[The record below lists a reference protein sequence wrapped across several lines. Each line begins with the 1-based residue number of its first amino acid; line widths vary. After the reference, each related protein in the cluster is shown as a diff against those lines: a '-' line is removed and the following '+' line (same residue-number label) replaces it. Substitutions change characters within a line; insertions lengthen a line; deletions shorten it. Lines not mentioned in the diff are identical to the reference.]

1 MRFIGKRVLITG
13 AASGIGLATAQAF
26 AAEGASVLLA
36 DRNLTSADAA
46 AIALRASGANAIA
59 CMVNVADP
67 TQCAAMVATAVAAF
81 GGLDIAFNNAGMGT
95 PLCPEFE
102 DGSFEDWR
110 RVIDVNLS
118 GVYYCMRAEVPALRA
133 AGGGVIVNTASV
145 AGLVAAPQMP
155 GYVASKHGVVGLT
168 KVAALEYG
176 AQGIRVNSVGPA
188 FIHTPMISHIEHNIE
203 TFGAV
208 LAAHPMGRIG
218 KPEEVAELVAWLS
231 SERASFVTGAYYPVD
246 GGYLAR

>member
-1 MRFIGKRVLITG
+1 MRFTGKRVVVTG

-36 DRNLTSADAA
+36 DRNRDGAEEAA
-46 AIALRASGANAIA
+46 ATLRATGARALA
-59 CMVNVADP
+59 FQVNVADP
-67 TQCAAMVATAVAAF
+67 EQCAAMVATAISAF

-102 DGSFEDWR
+102 EGSFEDWR

-133 AGGGVIVNTASV
+133 AGGGAIVNTASV
-145 AGLVAAPQMP
+145 AGLIAAPQMP

-168 KVAALEYG
+168 KAAALDLIRHN
-176 AQGIRVNSVGPA
+176 IRVNALCPGGVDTPLLQGAGPA
-188 FIHTPMISHIEHNIE
+188 VMAAMARQHPI
-203 TFGAV
+203 GR
-208 LAAHPMGRIG
+208 LAT
-218 KPEEVAELVAWLS
+218 PEEVAQAALFLASDASSFTVGATLTTDGGLVAW
-231 SERASFVTGAYYPVD
+231 
-246 GGYLAR
+246 

>member
-1 MRFIGKRVLITG
+1 MRFIGKRVLVTG

-67 TQCAAMVATAVAAF
+67 VQCAAMVATAVAAF

-168 KVAALEYG
+168 KAAALDLIRHN
-176 AQGIRVNSVGPA
+176 IRVNAICPGGVD
-188 FIHTPMISHIEHNIE
+188 TPMVQAA
-203 TFGAV
+203 GAPV
-208 LAAHPMGRIG
+208 MAAMAKLHPIGRLAT
-218 KPEEVAELVAWLS
+218 PEEIAQAALFLASDAASFLVGTALTADGGLVAC
-231 SERASFVTGAYYPVD
+231 
-246 GGYLAR
+246 